1 MLNNNGNSTP
11 PRNQSG
17 SITSAVNQ
25 LFAFAPVEQDNDE
38 AIQREERRNRLEN
51 LSQTNSGTD
60 FRNRT
65 WENLL
70 ETNFFIGEIHRNLS
84 PKKFL
89 IQNMDLLKSS
99 GYSVIF
105 MEHLEEDLQQDLDTY
120 RAADGRDTPEQL
132 KFSLDRTTQGYMD
145 NSVDCIE
152 AFVGDAEP
160 YKSQSQLF
168 NYNAVVRAATKVGIK
183 VVPLEIST
191 ENYTSFPRGKDRMI
205 YLNSN
210 TVDVVT
216 REIAANP
223 SLKYIGL
230 VGSSHLLRKHDVPGI
245 CDALAVQDVVIS
257 DVALSGTAWANLNRV
272 VLPRLIYDGGTVA
285 KESVYLQNS
294 AMGLTMDV
302 AEDLSYEQNIL
313 PFYRATKDL
322 ESGVTSSEDG
332 ASNTTPNSA
341 IRTLKSPVNP
351 FKKAKISSTDK
362 SQTV

>member
-17 SITSAVNQ
+17 SITSTVNQ
-25 LFAFAPVEQDNDE
+25 SFFSAPVEED
-38 AIQREERRNRLEN
+38 IQREERRNRLEN
-51 LSQTNSGTD
+51 LSQINSGTD

-70 ETNFFIGEIHRNLS
+70 ETNFFIGESHRHLS

-105 MEHLEEDLQQDLDTY
+105 MEHLEGDLQQDLDTY
-120 RAADGRDTPEQL
+120 RAAEGRNTPEPL
-132 KFSLDRTTQGYMD
+132 KFSLDRTTQGYLD
-145 NSVDCIE
+145 SSVDLIE
-152 AFVGDAEP
+152 ALIGDAEP

-168 NYNAVVRAATKVGIK
+168 NYNAVVREATKVGIR

-191 ENYTSFPRGKDRMI
+191 QNYTSFPRGEDRMI

-216 REIAANP
+216 RERTANP

-245 CDALAVQDVVIS
+245 CDALAVQDVAIS
-257 DVALSGTAWANLNRV
+257 DVALSGTVWDSLNGV
-272 VLPRLIYDGGTVA
+272 IPRIIYDGGTVA
-285 KESVYLQNS
+285 KEGIHVKNS
-294 AMGLTMDV
+294 AMGLTMDIT
-302 AEDLSYEQNIL
+302 EDLDYEKNIL

-322 ESGVTSSEDG
+322 ESGVI
-332 ASNTTPNSA
+332 ASGESASDTTPNSA
-341 IRTLKSPVNP
+341 IRTLKNPVNP
-351 FKKAKISSTDK
+351 FKRAKISSTDK
-362 SQTV
+362 S